1 MSHGN
6 QERKM
11 ETGEVVREEESRGAQ
26 KIGKQYRKMVAEK
39 GRHKEEIINTD
50 FETCRTKRT

>member
-26 KIGKQYRKMVAEK
+26 KIGKQYGKIVAET
-39 GRHKEEIINTD
+39 GRHKEEIIYIG
-50 FETCRTKRT
+50 FGTCGAKPT